1 MKRVFTPCIVLV
13 EMLNRQRVLVA
24 VPVFFHA
31 DMRVVSVGNGRKRG
45 FSHLIWDFR
54 FNQFNDLERKKRCR
68 EEGNRDRIINTTKCV
83 DCQGAIQ
90 TRKVGV

>member
-1 MKRVFTPCIVLV
+1 VKRVFTPCIVLV
-13 EMLNRQRVLVA
+13 ELLNRQRILVA

-31 DMRVVSVGNGRKRG
+31 DMRVVSVCNEGKRG
-45 FSHLIWDFR
+45 FSYMFWDFR
-54 FNQFNDLERKKRCR
+54 FNQFNDLERKKMCR
-68 EEGNRDRIINTTKCV
+68 EEGGRGRIINTTKCV